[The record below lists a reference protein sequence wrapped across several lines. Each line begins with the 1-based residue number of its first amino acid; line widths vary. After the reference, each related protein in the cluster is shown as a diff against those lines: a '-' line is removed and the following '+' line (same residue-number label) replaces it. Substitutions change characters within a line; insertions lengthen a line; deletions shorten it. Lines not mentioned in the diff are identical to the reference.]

1 MKKYGIL
8 SIQRRI
14 DQSQVTTFDNLYHLV
29 GQNTGNLLFTNAVWN
44 QIAGDKV
51 RVGFTFDPGQLNETL
66 DGLVIPAANWL
77 SPHVDFTKL
86 ADLVEGLTIPVVLV
100 GLGAQDQT
108 FSGTIDIPAGTER
121 FVRAVADRSASI
133 SVRGHYTKAILER
146 LGIMDVVV
154 TGCPSLYNDFRP
166 FDAPDRVRVRLD
178 KGLLHSTRFSASH
191 VPFAQNKSVHREI
204 LRLAY
209 ANRIDLLLQSEREEM
224 ALLTATDSS
233 SLFDEELR
241 NLLLENY
248 SAPDWASLETFV
260 KSHCRL
266 FFDVD
271 LWSRALE
278 QYDYAFGTRLHGTIM
293 ALNSGMPAFMIHH
306 DSRTKELCDFA
317 GIPSADAQ
325 TFRLNLN
332 NIRRSIER
340 ADFGAY
346 YTRRNINKLTYK
358 KFLQSNRLPARDF

>member
-8 SIQRRI
+8 SIQRRVT
-14 DQSQVTTFDNLYHLV
+14 QNQVTTFDNLYQLV
-29 GQNTGNLLFTNAVWN
+29 GQNTGNLLFTNALWN
-44 QIAGDKV
+44 QVAGDKV
-51 RVGFTFDPGQLNETL
+51 RVGFTFDPEQLNETL

-86 ADLVEGLTIPVVLV
+86 ADLVERLKIPTILV
-100 GLGAQDQT
+100 GLGAQDQS
-108 FSGTIDIPAGTER
+108 FSGAIDIPEGTQR
-121 FVRAVADRSASI
+121 FVRAVSERSASI
-133 SVRGHYTKAILER
+133 SVRGEYTKTILDS
-146 LGIMDVVV
+146 LGITNVVV
-154 TGCPSLYNDFRP
+154 TGCPSLYHDFRP
-166 FDAPDRVRVRLD
+166 FDIPGRVKVRLE

-191 VPFAQNKSVHREI
+191 APFAQNKSIHREI
-204 LRLAY
+204 FRLAY
-209 ANRIDLLLQSEREEM
+209 ANKIDLLIQSEREEM
-224 ALLTATDSS
+224 ALLTASDSS
-233 SLFDEELR
+233 SPFDERLR
-241 NLLLENY
+241 SLLLENY
-248 SAPDWASLETFV
+248 AAPNWATLESFI

-278 QYDYAFGTRLHGTIM
+278 QYDYVFGTRLHGTIM
-293 ALNSGMPAFMIHH
+293 ALNSGVPAFMIHH

-340 ADFGAY
+340 ADFGSY
-346 YTRRNINKLTYK
+346 YARRDINKMTYRT
-358 KFLQSNRLPARDF
+358 FLKTNGLPVNEF